1 MKKGSYKSC
10 LKYKEIHYGNINKLI
25 NKFIF
30 FKFNLLNNVIKVIN
44 KFSVYRRLY
53 KSQFDV
59 FYQAIYIS
67 RNHQFRCYYNLKFIK
82 LLLFKKNTGSH
93 VVCIFL
99 VFHLKKKKD

>member
-44 KFSVYRRLY
+44 KFFVYRRLY

-82 LLLFKKNTGSH
+82 LLLFKKTQEATL
-93 VVCIFL
+93 F
-99 VFHLKKKKD
+99 VFSLSFI